1 MKKMT
6 KILLSS
12 AVLFLVSH
20 AAYGQC
26 KVPTDGIYILDS
38 DVKDV
43 LKGAP
48 PAVDQQLRIV
58 DLCKYNLAVGIIHRG
73 PTAAPAA
80 GAARGKAGNKGGNK
94 GGGKQTANVVR
105 CSTGMAPEGAAPAGA
120 GGISHDDETET
131 YIIVSGGG
139 TLVTGGA
146 IVNGV
151 RSGPESE
158 VTKVL
163 NGPSCSGQIVGDV
176 TKRPVAPGDIIIIP
190 YGVPHGWMDI
200 TDHVDYLSVRPDP
213 DHVLE
218 TGYINPAIKK

>member
-1 MKKMT
+1 MKNLT
-6 KILLSS
+6 KTMLSS
-12 AVLFLVSH
+12 AVLFLGSH

-26 KVPTDGIYILDS
+26 KVPTDGIYIMDT
-38 DVKDV
+38 DVKEV

-48 PAVDQQLRIV
+48 PAVDQQLRVV

-73 PTAAPAA
+73 PTRAPAA
-80 GAARGKAGNKGGNK
+80 GAARGKGGDKAGKGA
-94 GGGKQTANVVR
+94 GKQAAANIQR
-105 CSTGMAPEGAAPAGA
+105 CNAGTAPEGAASSGV
-120 GGISHDDETET
+120 GGISHDSETET

-139 TLVTGGA
+139 TVVTGGA

-163 NGPSCSGQIVGDV
+163 NGPSCSGQMVGDV
-176 TKRPVAPGDIIIIP
+176 TKRPVVPGDIVIIP
-190 YGVPHGWMDI
+190 FGVPHGWADI

-218 TGYINPAIKK
+218 TGYVNPAIKR